1 MATNYRLVDIIKMS
15 ADYLQQKGLEQPRLD
30 AELLIGHLLQMNRV
44 QLYLNFDRPI
54 TAEEQEPL
62 RNLLRRRAMHEPI
75 QYLMGEAEFFSLKFK
90 LNRHCLIPRPET
102 EVLVETAIACCRR
115 LDDSQRTIQILDV
128 GTGCGNIA
136 IALAKHVER
145 AFITAIDID
154 PEALTQARANAQMH
168 QVQARIGFQQQDILA
183 TELKQLPEKLDLV
196 VSNPP
201 YISREEFEKLPPE
214 VKNFEPRL
222 ALDGGID
229 GLQFYFKIAEL
240 TRNLLA
246 DSGWLV
252 VEIGAGQRESVQMIL
267 SDLRIFR
274 KIEVVADLNRL
285 PRVMVAQK

>member
-1 MATNYRLVDIIKMS
+1 MAINYRLVDIIKMS
-15 ADYLQQKGLEQPRLD
+15 ADYLQQKGLEQPRLE
-30 AELLIGHLLQMNRV
+30 AELLIGYLLQMNRV

-54 TAEEQEPL
+54 TAAEQQQL

-75 QYLMGEAEFFSLKFK
+75 QYLIGEAEFFSLKFN

-115 LDDSQRTIQILDV
+115 FDDPQRTIQILDV

-136 IALAKHVER
+136 IALAKNVDR

-154 PEALTQARANAQMH
+154 PEALAQARANAQMH
-168 QVQARIGFQQQDILA
+168 QVQARISFQQQDVLA
-183 TELKQLPEKLDLV
+183 TELMQLPEKLDLV

-214 VKNFEPRL
+214 VKNFEPRY

-229 GLQFYFKIAEL
+229 GLQYYYKLAEL
-240 TRNLLA
+240 TRRLLA

-267 SDLRIFR
+267 SDSRIFR

>member
-1 MATNYRLVDIIKMS
+1 MATNYRLIDIIKMS

-54 TAEEQEPL
+54 TAEEQEGL
-62 RNLLRRRAMHEPI
+62 RNLLRRRALHEPI

-102 EVLVETAIACCRR
+102 EMLVETAIACCRQF
-115 LDDSQRTIQILDV
+115 DDSQRTIQILDV

-136 IALAKHVER
+136 IALAKHVDR

-154 PEALTQARANAQMH
+154 PEALAQARANAQMH

-214 VKNFEPRL
+214 VKNFEPRH

-240 TRNLLA
+240 TRSLLA

-267 SDLRIFR
+267 SDSRIFR